1 MLKKDFTIVLFRNI
15 LFVPLVHN
23 MLCYKLFLD
32 SNIFETAQQESAIF
46 FAAVFSFFAVLF
58 VLSLENLL
66 AKVLYYI
73 SALFG
78 RPVILRI
85 KAFCKLSNSG
95 LCPTLS
101 NKIYSFICGW
111 KRPLTWKRIKE
122 NQFYKKYSQQ
132 TIWVTTIEDIMF
144 SSENACTC
152 FDPPFPSSI
161 AWK

>member
-1 MLKKDFTIVLFRNI
+1 MILVAYVKNRDLSMVLLLHSSGFQIV
-15 LFVPLVHN
+15 FV
-23 MLCYKLFLD
+23 D

-46 FAAVFSFFAVLF
+46 FCGSFFFAVLF

-101 NKIYSFICGW
+101 NKIYSFICGR
-111 KRPLTWKRIKE
+111 KRALT
-122 NQFYKKYSQQ
+122 
-132 TIWVTTIEDIMF
+132 
-144 SSENACTC
+144 
-152 FDPPFPSSI
+152 
-161 AWK
+161 